1 MSCYAQLQVYRF
13 DSRAGL
19 RPFLH
24 RVTNVKHSRPSK
36 ANISGAERRGLTC
49 EPLQRKRKRGA
60 GALQTKSC
68 RGLLLYYSTCLY
80 LLLLRFAVDN
90 AWTCTGGK
98 RKGMDDWQPERKRG
112 TGRGHWNRGRKWNS
126 KWCIYMKSE
135 KNERALRAL
144 FVEFSFEVFA
154 LALDAMKKKARGN
167 LLPSFLPLTC
177 LYYAG
182 GPSGRTDS
190 LLVAVRSWKSCTLRS
205 R

>member
-1 MSCYAQLQVYRF
+1 MHGHALEGNERGWMTGNRNKNEERGGVI
-13 DSRAGL
+13 GIGGE
-19 RPFLH
+19 
-24 RVTNVKHSRPSK
+24 NGI
-36 ANISGAERRGLTC
+36 ANGA
-49 EPLQRKRKRGA
+49 
-60 GALQTKSC
+60 
-68 RGLLLYYSTCLY
+68 
-80 LLLLRFAVDN
+80 FN
-90 AWTCTGGK
+90 
-98 RKGMDDWQPERKRG
+98 
-112 TGRGHWNRGRKWNS
+112 
-126 KWCIYMKSE
+126 MKSE

-167 LLPSFLPLTC
+167 LLLSFLPLTC